1 MPTQKAHIA
10 IDYELTAQEYADP
23 SYVTLERELASLRA
37 AGAGPDKLATHI
49 QRIYA
54 QKNRT
59 IRNIDFRRLA
69 PDSVADDYL
78 LPRKD
83 LNRFVV
89 ETWVRHIFL
98 AGLKKTMLDRVF
110 LFGLGRLFSNYN
122 DLGAQ
127 HSTDVDLNLILDDT
141 LSDRDLSALA
151 KSLKHLQH
159 EFHARFG
166 IVLELHPDYTIKR
179 EREILALLST
189 AEERIRLA
197 SALFYRTN
205 ERSIRILNDHP
216 RIRENIFSKVR
227 LLPDACIFEHFLGFA
242 SGKTSYAKL
251 RSDAEPLTIGLDGS
265 CDRLSVHTVLGS
277 RSFGY
282 WHRRHFPQGLF
293 VAPPEWH
300 FSMKYFV
307 NRVYDYVCSMRNA
320 GYTLEQIGFSRK
332 SGKGK
337 ADPDYLYLR
346 NAHKLMLYLQE
357 LVQTG
362 IGAYG
367 IEVDYSWM
375 SGNRFQRLVALKSD
389 SFLNDFDA
397 LVLEGGLLRPSEAER
412 YRFLKGKIAAKAKDR
427 YLEGPL
433 AKLKTL
439 PKDLHYEV
447 LNNEGSRYRICIP
460 YTWSDLGFFA
470 FSAISVHIAQIVEGR
485 LLPTL
490 APLGMPVT
498 EIARY
503 KKAFSES
510 RDAG

>member
-1 MPTQKAHIA
+1 MPTQKARIA
-10 IDYELTAQEYADP
+10 IDYELTAQEYADS
-23 SYVTLERELASLRA
+23 SYQALDLELASLRA
-37 AGAGPDKLATHI
+37 SGASPEKIASHI
-49 QRIYA
+49 QRIFA

-59 IRNIDFRRLA
+59 IRNVDFKRLA

-98 AGLKKTMLDRVF
+98 AGFKKAMVERLF
-110 LFGLGRLFSNYN
+110 MFGLGRLFSNYN

-127 HSTDVDLNLILDDT
+127 HSTDVDLNIIVDDG
-141 LSDRDLSALA
+141 LSDRDLSAIA
-151 KSLKHLQH
+151 KSLKHTQH

-179 EREILALLST
+179 ESEVLSLLSS
-189 AEERIRLA
+189 ADERIRLA

-216 RIRENIFSKVR
+216 RIRESVFSRVR

-242 SGKTSYAKL
+242 TGKTSYAKL

-293 VAPPEWH
+293 VSPPEWH

-332 SGKGK
+332 TGRGK

-375 SGNRFQRLVALKSD
+375 SGKRFQRLVALKSD
-389 SFLNDFDA
+389 SFLSDFDA
-397 LVLEGGLLRPSEAER
+397 LILEGGLLRPSEAER
-412 YRFLKGKIAAKAKDR
+412 YRFLKAKIAANAKDR

-439 PKDLHYEV
+439 PKDLRYEV

-460 YTWSDLGFFA
+460 YSWSDLGFFA

-490 APLGMPVT
+490 ARLGMPPA
-498 EIARY
+498 EIAHY
-503 KKAFSES
+503 NKAFSES

>member
-23 SYVTLERELASLRA
+23 SYQTLERELDSLRA
-37 AGAGPDKLATHI
+37 AGAGPDKLAAHI
-49 QRIYA
+49 QGIYA

-59 IRNIDFRRLA
+59 IRNVDFRRLA

-89 ETWVRHIFL
+89 ETWVRNIFL
-98 AGLKKTMLDRVF
+98 AELKKPMLDRVF
-110 LFGLGRLFSNYN
+110 MFGLGRLFSNYN

-127 HSTDVDLNLILDDT
+127 HSTDVDLNIIVDDT

-151 KSLKHLQH
+151 KSLKHTQH

-179 EREILALLST
+179 EREVLALLST

-205 ERSIRILNDHP
+205 ERSIRILNDQP
-216 RIRENIFSKVR
+216 RIRENVFSKVR
-227 LLPDACIFEHFLGFA
+227 PLPDACIFEHFMGFA

-293 VAPPEWH
+293 VSPPEWH

-320 GYTLEQIGFSRK
+320 GYSLAQIGFSRK

-357 LVQTG
+357 LIQTG

-375 SGNRFQRLVALKSD
+375 SGNRFQRLIALKSD
-389 SFLNDFDA
+389 SFLHDFDA

-412 YRFLKGKIAAKAKDR
+412 YSFLKGKIASKAKDR

-439 PKDLHYEV
+439 PKDLRYEV

-460 YTWSDLGFFA
+460 YSWSDLGFFA

-485 LLPTL
+485 ILPTL
-490 APLGMPVT
+490 APLGMPVS
-498 EIARY
+498 EISRY